1 MPYHVRIYSRG
12 MPVPAVYLDLTEL
25 ALESTV
31 VAPYLSGNDLVID
44 GRLFRVND
52 ISEIK
57 ISFGEHPSSSIAE
70 DVVVTQGVVV
80 KDPIGRARQIAER
93 AHDVTAEFITS
104 PPGAD
109 ESPSRNREDTES
121 VLASRRKVFL
131 VHGRWREATDAMA
144 VFLSS
149 LGLEVVDW
157 DDAVVATGKGSRY
170 PAEIL
175 DAGFAMCH
183 VIVVLMTPDDV
194 AAIHPSLSREQ
205 SGRTTLR
212 GQARPNVIFE
222 AGMAWQRDRGRTL
235 IIEFGVVSSLSDLS
249 GVDKVR
255 FDGSAA
261 SRQKVNSRL
270 RSIGADISDGNGRWL
285 RAGTFPLPLPD
296 IVTDQLEPPTP

>member
-1 MPYHVRIYSRG
+1 MPFHVRIYNRG
-12 MPVPAVYLDLTEL
+12 IAAPAVYLDLTEL
-25 ALESTV
+25 TLESTV
-31 VAPYLSGNDLVID
+31 VAPYLSGNNLVVD
-44 GRLFRVND
+44 GQIFRAND
-52 ISEIK
+52 INEIK
-57 ISFGEHPSSSIAE
+57 ISYSEQPSSSIAE
-70 DVVVTQGVVV
+70 DVVMTRGVVV
-80 KDPIGRARQIAER
+80 KDPVGRARQIAER
-93 AHDVTAEFITS
+93 ARDVTAEFITLPPRTDKS
-104 PPGAD
+104 PYR
-109 ESPSRNREDTES
+109 SREDMQS
-121 VLASRRKVFL
+121 ALASRRKVFL

-144 VFLSS
+144 AFLSS

-157 DDAVVATGKGSRY
+157 DDAVVATGQGSRY

-205 SGRTTLR
+205 RGRTTLR

-222 AGMAWQRDRGRTL
+222 AGMAWQRDRGRSL
-235 IIEFGVVSSLSDLS
+235 IIEFGAVTSLSDLS

-255 FDGSAA
+255 FDGSPA

-285 RAGTFPLPLPD
+285 RAGNFPLPLPD